1 MRTEANDTQKALAR
15 YRWPLHAR
23 PEQRDPDGDWAVWL
37 ILAGRGFGKTRTGAE
52 WVREQV
58 RGGARRIGLIA
69 PTFAD
74 VRDIM
79 VEGESGILAACWN
92 GDTDLSGRLTGRPV
106 YESTRRRV
114 RWKNGAV
121 ALMFSAEEPER
132 LRGPQHEAIWCDELA
147 AWRNLERTWDVAQ
160 FGLRL
165 GERPRTLVTTT
176 PKPLALLRRLMDDKA
191 TVVTRGRSADNAIN
205 LAPGFVE
212 HLQARYAGT
221 PLGRQELDGELVDE
235 RAGALWTRR
244 MIDEAAALP
253 AEPVGRIVVAIDP
266 PAGSGPRSDA
276 CGIVAA
282 GLDRAGRAVVL
293 ADESARG
300 LKPQD
305 WAMRAVALYRRLDAD
320 CLLAEVNQGGDMV
333 ATVIRSVDP
342 ALVVKTVRASRAKW
356 LRAEPVAMLYAGRR
370 VRHAGRFPDL
380 EDEMCDFGP
389 GGLSSGRSPDRLDA
403 LVWAVTELVLG
414 AGRPRI
420 RDL

>member
-1 MRTEANDTQKALAR
+1 M
-15 YRWPLHAR
+15 
-23 PEQRDPDGDWAVWL
+23 
-37 ILAGRGFGKTRTGAE
+37 
-52 WVREQV
+52 
-58 RGGARRIGLIA
+58 
-69 PTFAD
+69 
-74 VRDIM
+74 
-79 VEGESGILAACWN
+79 
-92 GDTDLSGRLTGRPV
+92 
-106 YESTRRRV
+106 

-293 ADESARG
+293 ADESAHG

-342 ALVVKTVRASRAKW
+342 ALMVKTVRASRAKW